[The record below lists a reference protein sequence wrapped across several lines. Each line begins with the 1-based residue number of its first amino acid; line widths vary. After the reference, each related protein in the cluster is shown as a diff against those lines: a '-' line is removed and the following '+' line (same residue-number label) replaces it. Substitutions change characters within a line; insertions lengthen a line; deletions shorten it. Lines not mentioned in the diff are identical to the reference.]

1 MKMILQQ
8 TVEEFEENWE
18 FRFREMA
25 EATIDMIIYA
35 ALLAAT
41 VNHDAPADYTKA
53 DPAYVKELT
62 IPFIEYYNSFVEKTY
77 DELFKDNETFAKR
90 LGEMVE
96 SERKTIQLIA

>member
-1 MKMILQQ
+1 MILQQ
-8 TVEEFEENWE
+8 TVEEFEEGWNY
-18 FRFREMA
+18 RFREMA
-25 EATIDMIIYA
+25 EATVDMIIYA

-53 DPAYVKELT
+53 DPAHVKEIT
-62 IPFIEYYNSFVEKTY
+62 IPFIEYYNSFVEKKY
-77 DELFKDNETFAKR
+77 NELFRDDEAFAKR